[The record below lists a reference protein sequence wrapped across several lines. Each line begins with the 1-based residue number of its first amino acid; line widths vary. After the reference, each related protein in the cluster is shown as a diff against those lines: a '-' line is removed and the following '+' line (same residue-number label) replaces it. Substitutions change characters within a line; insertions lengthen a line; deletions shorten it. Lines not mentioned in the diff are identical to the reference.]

1 MVNKDNETFENKLKR
16 VFTEEIEVP
25 YRVKNKIRTI
35 LNDKK
40 ERKNRNRLIFNTIKI
55 LATMSACFIITTGV
69 VFAKD
74 VYNFINNF
82 FSNNKG
88 MDNAIEQGYID
99 KPNMKYV
106 ESNGTEI
113 KINKV
118 LMDDYNLSLEFNI
131 NLNKELKTEN
141 INDIHFPD
149 MIITDENNNIL
160 YCEEPMVFEEYCKS
174 NDLEYKWTHY
184 NENYINSGS
193 NKFIK
198 TNNEETIN
206 LIYNFYASKYPKSK
220 KILINFNKILCS
232 YKDKNIMINGNW
244 QIEYEVPEKFYN
256 REAYIYTV
264 KNCTSDKIRIEEV
277 TVTETTTKVIIQ
289 TDEKPFLPYELTD
302 DEETKNRKIQE
313 ELEREQNMTI
323 EDFEK
328 GRKFK
333 NEYIE
338 NSNGEK
344 FYPTNSTSEDTGY
357 SFIDMNYL
365 LHWQTFNLN
374 KYKTTKTLKIYMNY
388 NGEDIV
394 IELERKDNEK

>member
-1 MVNKDNETFENKLKR
+1 MVNKDNESFENNLKR
-16 VFTEEIEVP
+16 IFTEEIEVP
-25 YRVKNKIRTI
+25 YCVKNKIRTV

-40 ERKNRNRLIFNTIKI
+40 ERKNRNRLLFNTIKI
-55 LATMSACFIITTGV
+55 LATVTACFIITTGV

-74 VYNFINNF
+74 IYNFINNF
-82 FSNNKG
+82 FINNEG

-99 KPNMKYV
+99 KPNMEYV

-113 KINKV
+113 KINKA
-118 LMDDYNLSLEFNI
+118 LMDDYNLSLEFNMD
-131 NLNKELKTEN
+131 LNKKIKAEN
-141 INDIHFPD
+141 IEDVYFPD

-160 YCEEPMVFEEYCKS
+160 YCEDQTTFETYCK
-174 NDLEYKWTHY
+174 NNNLKYTWKET

-198 TNNEETIN
+198 TNNGETIN

-232 YKDKNIMINGNW
+232 YEDKTIMINGNW

-264 KNCTSDKIRIEEV
+264 KNCTSDKIRVEEV
-277 TVTETTTKVIIQ
+277 TVTETTTKMIIQ
-289 TDEKPFLPYELTD
+289 TDEKPSLPYELTD

-313 ELEREQNMTI
+313 ELERQQNMTI

-328 GRKFK
+328 SKKFK

-374 KYKTTKTLKIYMNY
+374 KYKTTKTLKIYINY

>member
-25 YRVKNKIRTI
+25 YRVKNKIRTV

-55 LATMSACFIITTGV
+55 LATVSACFIITTGV

-82 FSNNKG
+82 FTNNEG

-99 KPNMKYV
+99 KPNMEYV

-141 INDIHFPD
+141 INDIYFPD
-149 MIITDENNNIL
+149 MIITDENNNML

-174 NDLEYKWTHY
+174 NNLEYKWTHC

-198 TNNEETIN
+198 TNNGETIN

-232 YKDKNIMINGNW
+232 YKDKDIIINGNW

-256 REAYIYTV
+256 RDAYIYTV
-264 KNCTSDKIRIEEV
+264 KKCTSDKIRIEEV
-277 TVTETTTKVIIQ
+277 TVTETTTKMIIQ

-313 ELEREQNMTI
+313 ELERQQNMTI
-323 EDFEK
+323 KDFEK
-328 GRKFK
+328 SRKFK

-374 KYKTTKTLKIYMNY
+374 KYNTTKTLKIYMNY

>member
-277 TVTETTTKVIIQ
+277 TVTETTTKMIIQ

>member
-25 YRVKNKIRTI
+25 YRVKNKIRTV

-55 LATMSACFIITTGV
+55 LATVSACFIITTGV

-82 FSNNKG
+82 FTNNEG

-99 KPNMKYV
+99 KPNMEYV

-113 KINKV
+113 KINKI

-141 INDIHFPD
+141 INDIYFPD
-149 MIITDENNNIL
+149 MIITDENNNML

-174 NDLEYKWTHY
+174 NNLEYKWTHC

-198 TNNEETIN
+198 TNNGETIN

-232 YKDKNIMINGNW
+232 YKDKDIIINGNW

-256 REAYIYTV
+256 RDAYIYTV
-264 KNCTSDKIRIEEV
+264 KKCTSDKIRIEEV
-277 TVTETTTKVIIQ
+277 TVTETTTKMIIQ

-313 ELEREQNMTI
+313 ELERQQNMTI
-323 EDFEK
+323 KDFEK
-328 GRKFK
+328 SRKFK

-374 KYKTTKTLKIYMNY
+374 KYNTTKTLKIYMNY

>member
-141 INDIHFPD
+141 INDIYFPD

-277 TVTETTTKVIIQ
+277 TVTETTTKMIIQ

>member
-1 MVNKDNETFENKLKR
+1 MVNKDNESFENNLKR
-16 VFTEEIEVP
+16 IFKEEIEVP
-25 YRVKNKIRTI
+25 YHVKNKIRTV
-35 LNDKK
+35 LDDKK

-55 LATMSACFIITTGV
+55 LATVSACFIVTTGV

-99 KPNMKYV
+99 MPNMEYV
-106 ESNGTEI
+106 EFNGTEI
-113 KINKV
+113 KINKA

-131 NLNKELKTEN
+131 NLNKEIKAEN
-141 INDIHFPD
+141 INDIYFPD
-149 MIITDENNNIL
+149 MIITDENKNIL
-160 YCEEPMVFEEYCKS
+160 YCEDQMVFEEYCKS
-174 NDLEYKWTHY
+174 NNLEHKWTQH

-198 TNNEETIN
+198 ANNGETIN
-206 LIYNFYASKYPKSK
+206 LVYNLYASNYPRSK
-220 KILINFNKILCS
+220 KILIHLNKILCS
-232 YKDKNIMINGNW
+232 YEDKDIMIKGNW
-244 QIEYEVPEKFYN
+244 KIEYEVPERFYN
-256 REAYIYTV
+256 REQMIYTV
-264 KNCTSDKIRIEEV
+264 KNCSSDKIKVDEV
-277 TVTETTTKVIIQ
+277 IVTETTTKMVIQ
-289 TDEKPFLPYELTD
+289 TDEKPYLPYELTD

-313 ELEREQNMTI
+313 ELERQQNMTI
-323 EDFEK
+323 EEFEES
-328 GRKFK
+328 RKFK

-374 KYKTTKTLKIYMNY
+374 KYNTTKTLKIYMNY

-394 IELERKDNEK
+394 IELEREDNDK

>member
-198 TNNEETIN
+198 TNNGETIN

-232 YKDKNIMINGNW
+232 YKDKDIIINGNW

-256 REAYIYTV
+256 RDAYIYTV
-264 KNCTSDKIRIEEV
+264 KKCTSDKIRIEEV
-277 TVTETTTKVIIQ
+277 TVTETTTKMIIQ
-289 TDEKPFLPYELTD
+289 TDEKTFLPYELTD

-313 ELEREQNMTI
+313 ELERQQNMTI
-323 EDFEK
+323 KDFEK
-328 GRKFK
+328 SRKFK

-344 FYPTNSTSEDTGY
+344 FYPTNSEGWTQDET
-357 SFIDMNYL
+357 I
-365 LHWQTFNLN
+365 
-374 KYKTTKTLKIYMNY
+374 
-388 NGEDIV
+388 
-394 IELERKDNEK
+394 

>member
-220 KILINFNKILCS
+220 KILINFNKILCF

-277 TVTETTTKVIIQ
+277 TVTETTTKMIIQ

>member
-198 TNNEETIN
+198 TNNGETIN

-232 YKDKNIMINGNW
+232 YEDKTIMINGNW

-256 REAYIYTV
+256 RDAYIYTV
-264 KNCTSDKIRIEEV
+264 KKCTSDKIRIEEV
-277 TVTETTTKVIIQ
+277 TVTETTTKMIIQ

-313 ELEREQNMTI
+313 ELERQQNMTI

-328 GRKFK
+328 SKKFK

-374 KYKTTKTLKIYMNY
+374 KYKTTKTLKIYINY

>member
-198 TNNEETIN
+198 TNNGETIN

-232 YKDKNIMINGNW
+232 YKDKDIIINGNW

-256 REAYIYTV
+256 RDAYIYTV
-264 KNCTSDKIRIEEV
+264 KKCTSDKIRIEEV
-277 TVTETTTKVIIQ
+277 TVTETTTKMIIQ
-289 TDEKPFLPYELTD
+289 TDEKTFLPYELTD

-313 ELEREQNMTI
+313 ELERQQNMTI
-323 EDFEK
+323 KDFEK
-328 GRKFK
+328 SRKFK

-374 KYKTTKTLKIYMNY
+374 KYNTTKTLKIYMNY